1 MKTIVILIALL
12 FVNLNAQSQ
21 NLEAFNSKRLKVNK
35 SGMKILGA
43 WAITNMAISP
53 VLRNQVS
60 GSDKYFYDMNLY
72 WNAVNLLIAGVG
84 YIGAVKDDPSGYSLK
99 SSLKEQHA
107 IEKILLFNMAL
118 DVGYV
123 VTGFYLDERGTR
135 KNNLRLQGYGDSLKL
150 QGAFL
155 AVFDLFF
162 YLAHHKNATQLYNI
176 LDTVSPATN
185 GIGLSVRF
193 NL

>member
-1 MKTIVILIALL
+1 MKV
-12 FVNLNAQSQ
+12 
-21 NLEAFNSKRLKVNK
+21 
-35 SGMKILGA
+35 LGA
-43 WAITNMAISP
+43 WAITNMVASP
-53 VLRNQVS
+53 VLRAQAS
-60 GSDKYFYDMNLY
+60 GSDKYFYDLNLY
-72 WNAVNLLIAGVG
+72 WNAVNLVIAGAG
-84 YIGAVKDDPSGYSLK
+84 YLGAVKDDPSGYSLK

-162 YLAHHKNATQLYNI
+162 YMAHRKNATGLYKLLDQL
-176 LDTVSPATN
+176 SPSSHAL
-185 GIGLSVRF
+185 GLS
-193 NL
+193 LKYKL